1 MPKAENTQFLL
12 NDLVVSVHNLFAN
25 ERQDMDISLYLPDSA
40 YFVYADKKHLTRV
53 LNNLIKNA
61 IQAIPSDRKGRIDV
75 RLKQEEEKVIIKVSD
90 NGVGISEEMR
100 DKVFV
105 PNFTTKSSGT
115 GLGLAISK
123 NIIEAVSGRIYF
135 DTEVGL
141 GTDFYVIL
149 PLIEVQEVTEV

>member
-1 MPKAENTQFLL
+1 
-12 NDLVVSVHNLFAN
+12 
-25 ERQDMDISLYLPDSA
+25 
-40 YFVYADKKHLTRV
+40 
-53 LNNLIKNA
+53 
-61 IQAIPSDRKGRIDV
+61 
-75 RLKQEEEKVIIKVSD
+75 VSD